1 MNRPQRIYRA
11 TNTYAD
17 FERRSNMAEKIGFI
31 GLGIMGKPMAKNL
44 INAGYDVTVF
54 DIFPDPIEELVE
66 AGATGAG
73 SCAEVASST
82 DVIITMVQDGPQAK
96 QAILGDGGVIDG
108 ASTGDLV
115 VDMSSIAPGVSQELG
130 AGLAEKNINFLDAPV
145 SGGEPFAISGDLAI
159 MVGGGAG
166 DFERAKPIFDVVG
179 KSAVLCGAHGA
190 GNVTKL
196 ANQIVVGANIHGLAE
211 ALVLATAAGVNPQ
224 TVFEAIQGGL
234 AGSNVMNAKA
244 PMMIGRNFEPGFRIE
259 LHYKDIN
266 NAMQTAR
273 ELNIPLPVTANLQ
286 QVLGSLVINGNGTN
300 DHAGIL
306 KYVEAAAAVEVK
318 RP

>member
-1 MNRPQRIYRA
+1 
-11 TNTYAD
+11 
-17 FERRSNMAEKIGFI
+17 MAEKIGFI

-44 INAGYDVTVF
+44 INAGYDVTVY
-54 DIFPDPIEELVE
+54 DIFPDPIEEMVE
-66 AGATGAG
+66 AGASSG
-73 SCAEVASST
+73 SSSADVASKS
-82 DVIITMVQDGPQAK
+82 DVIITMVQDGPQAR
-96 QAILGDGGVIDG
+96 QAILGDGGVAEG
-108 ASTGDLV
+108 ASEGDLV
-115 VDMSSIAPGVSQELG
+115 VDMSSIAPGVSQEIG
-130 AGLAEKNINFLDAPV
+130 SGLAGQNVNFLDAPV

-159 MVGGGAG
+159 MVGGGAA
-166 DFERAKPIFDVVG
+166 DFERAKPLFDVMG

-244 PMMIGRNFEPGFRIE
+244 PMMISRNFDPGFRIE

-266 NAMQTAR
+266 NAMETAR
-273 ELNIPLPVTANLQ
+273 ALNVPLQVTSNLQ
-286 QVLGSLVINGNGTN
+286 QVLTALVVGGDGTN
-300 DHAGIL
+300 DHSGIL
-306 KYVEAAAAVEVK
+306 RYVEQLAGVEVK
-318 RP
+318 EL

>member
-1 MNRPQRIYRA
+1 
-11 TNTYAD
+11 
-17 FERRSNMAEKIGFI
+17 MAEKIGFI

-44 INAGYDVTVF
+44 INAGYDVTVY
-54 DIFPDPIEELVE
+54 DIFPDPIDELVD
-66 AGATGAG
+66 AGANSA
-73 SCAEVASST
+73 SSSAEVASST
-82 DVIITMVQDGPQAK
+82 DVVITMVQDGPQAK
-96 QAILGDGGVIDG
+96 QAILGDGGVADG
-108 ASTGDLV
+108 ASEGDLV
-115 VDMSSIAPGVSQELG
+115 VDMSSIAPGVSQEIG

-159 MVGGGAG
+159 MVGGDAG
-166 DFERAKPIFDVVG
+166 DFERAKPLFDILG

-244 PMMIGRNFEPGFRIE
+244 PMMISRNFDPGFRIE

-266 NAMQTAR
+266 NAMETAR
-273 ELNIPLPVTANLQ
+273 ALNVPLQVTSNLQ
-286 QVLGSLVINGNGTN
+286 QVLTSLVVGGDGRN
-300 DHAGIL
+300 DHSGIL
-306 KYVEAAAAVEVK
+306 RYVEQLAGVEVK
-318 RP
+318 EL